1 MKPVLISA
9 CLLGCPCRYDGASKA
24 HPDALA
30 LSRAVE
36 LIPICPEQMGGL
48 PTPRPPAERRGDA
61 VVTQEGGDVTVQ
73 YRRGGE
79 EAVRMASL
87 FGCET
92 AVLKERSPSCGCAG
106 IYDGTFTRILTPGE
120 GVAAGMLRRS
130 GVNVIGES
138 QIKTWIKKERENT

>member
-1 MKPVLISA
+1 M
-9 CLLGCPCRYDGASKA
+9 
-24 HPDALA
+24 
-30 LSRAVE
+30 
-36 LIPICPEQMGGL
+36 
-48 PTPRPPAERRGDA
+48 
-61 VVTQEGGDVTVQ
+61 VTEHGGDVTAQ
-73 YRRGGE
+73 YRRGAE
-79 EAVRMASL
+79 EAVRLAKL

-106 IYDGTFTRILTPGE
+106 IYDGTFTRTLTPGE